1 MIFGDYAPP
10 SSPSR
15 DQQRDALQKGLGRA
29 VQWAMTG
36 RLDDEPLLEACLQDQ
51 RFDWLVDEVRGEWLW
66 EIVQAAGAADRF
78 RVPILHALYELD
90 EECGAYQL
98 CKLAQ
103 CYGQVGDDAFRSRLY
118 EIVEQK
124 PFPDDWSNLG
134 EEEIIALDGEQAF
147 LFAARLRG
155 ASLADREWGWEDDSL
170 LQFAIKRFGESRVS
184 DLLEAS
190 SDAAVRRFLDGWRSD
205 ELRKAGP
212 KQPDTYS
219 ERMAAI
225 SVAEIIRA
233 AEGESKRSLFR
244 GWGRLAGEADLR
256 LVLQR
261 LRTERQPQ
269 VLVKLLQVFS
279 ARPLPDFDAR
289 LIELCKH
296 DSEEVRRRAFG
307 VLEQNSHP
315 LIRDFALTEL
325 RGGLRHGGLAGLF
338 INNYR
343 PGDEQRLLEAL
354 ELPTDAG
361 ELHWLLMDIVELFE
375 KNANADCSRLGII
388 CYVSN
393 PCEYCRFRSVRLLL
407 KQQAAP
413 QWLTEECG
421 HDSSE
426 ECRELFTKVAGS
438 TEAR

>member
-1 MIFGDYAPP
+1 MKFVDYAPP
-10 SSPSR
+10 ASPSLE
-15 DQQRDALQKGLGRA
+15 QQRDALQKGLGRA
-29 VQWAMTG
+29 MQWALAG
-36 RLDDEPLLEACLQDQ
+36 RLNDEPLLEACLQDQ
-51 RFDWLVDEVRGEWLW
+51 RFDWLVNEVRGEWLW

-78 RVPILHALYELD
+78 RVPILHALYELA

-103 CYGQVGDDAFRSRLY
+103 CYGQLGDDAFRSRLY

-124 PFPDDWSNLG
+124 PFPNDWSCLG
-134 EEEIIALDGEQAF
+134 EEEIITLDGEQAF

-155 ASLADREWGWEDDSL
+155 ASLADREWVWEDDSL
-170 LQFAIKRFGESRVS
+170 IQVAVKRFGQSRVS
-184 DLLEAS
+184 GLLEAS
-190 SDAAVRRFLDGWRSD
+190 SDAAIRRFRDGWRRD

-212 KQPDTYS
+212 KQPDTYK

-225 SVAEIIRA
+225 PVAEIIRE

-256 LVLQR
+256 VILQR
-261 LRTERQPQ
+261 LRNEQQPQ
-269 VLVKLLQVFS
+269 VLVKLLQIFS
-279 ARPLPDFDAR
+279 ARPLPDFDSR

-296 DSEEVRRRAFG
+296 DSEDVRRRAFG
-307 VLEQNSHP
+307 VLELNTHP

-325 RGGLRHGGLAGLF
+325 RGGLRDGRLAGLF
-338 INNYR
+338 INNYY

-354 ELPTDAG
+354 ELPADAG

-375 KNANADCSRLGII
+375 KNANADCSKLGVI
-388 CYVSN
+388 CYASN
-393 PCEYCRFRSVRLLL
+393 PCEYCRLRSVRLFL

-413 QWLTEECG
+413 QWLSEECR
-421 HDSSE
+421 HDSGE
-426 ECRELFTKVAGS
+426 ECRELFAKAGGS
-438 TEAR
+438 TE